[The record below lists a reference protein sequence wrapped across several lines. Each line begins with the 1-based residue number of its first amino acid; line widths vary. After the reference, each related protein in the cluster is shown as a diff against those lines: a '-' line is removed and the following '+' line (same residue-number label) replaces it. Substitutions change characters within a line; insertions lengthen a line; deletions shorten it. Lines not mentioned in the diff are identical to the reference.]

1 MPRTRLLLALLA
13 LVALMATL
21 AACGDDEGDEAEQ
34 AATGTIE
41 TGVHART
48 TSTRS
53 SAGVLTVGTDKPA
66 FPPYFVDDD
75 PTNGQGFESAVAYAI
90 ADRLGFADSRG
101 QRGSSVPFNSSY
113 APGPKKFDFD
123 INQISITPQRARAGG
138 LLRAVLHDAR
148 RRSWCRRGSPYAS
161 ATSVAELKE
170 AQFGVQVG
178 TTSLDALE
186 SVIDPSQQPQVF
198 NDSNDTVRA
207 LKSKQV
213 DAIVVDLPTAIY
225 LRDVEVEGSKVV
237 GQFPAP
243 GGDDWGVVLAK
254 GSRADAV
261 RGRGDRRDARLGRA
275 RPDHR
280 AVDRRRGAGAGAG
293 VGRRP
298 GDGGRPPP
306 LTTAAERRVAREAA
320 RRRHARRGTVVAAL
334 STVIVLGGLAALDR
348 HAARAGRTCSRRS
361 STGTSSWSRS
371 PPSRAASGST

>member
-13 LVALMATL
+13 LVALMTTL

-41 TGVHART
+41 TSCIKDDLDT
-48 TSTRS
+48 IE
-53 SAGVLTVGTDKPA
+53 AGVLTLGTDKPA

-75 PTNGQGFESAVAYAI
+75 PSNGQGFESAVAYGI
-90 ADRLGFADSRG
+90 ADRLGFTDS
-101 QRGSSVPFNSSY
+101 QVNWVVVPFNSSY
-113 APGPKKFDFD
+113 APGPKSFDFD
-123 INQISITPQRARAGG
+123 INQISITPQRAQQVDFSEPYYTTPQ
-138 LLRAVLHDAR
+138 AVLVPA
-148 RRSWCRRGSPYAS
+148 GSPFAN
-161 ATSVAELKE
+161 ATSVADLKE

-178 TTSLDALE
+178 TTSLDAVE

-254 GSRADAV
+254 GSRLTPCVNEA
-261 RGRGDRRDARLGRA
+261 LGAMR
-275 RPDHR
+275 
-280 AVDRRRGAGAGAG
+280 
-293 VGRRP
+293 
-298 GDGGRPPP
+298 
-306 LTTAAERRVAREAA
+306 
-320 RRRHARRGTVVAAL
+320 
-334 STVIVLGGLAALDR
+334 
-348 HAARAGRTCSRRS
+348 
-361 STGTSSWSRS
+361 
-371 PPSRAASGST
+371 ASGELDQITEQWIGAEAPVLDLE